1 MTTEEIK
8 KDLKTIRGYY
18 AERPVLE
25 SEFQIVP
32 HKTTTL
38 VQAYAEAIYDAPLD
52 LYRVYFALYVKGLTQ
67 KAAAEE
73 LNYCTEYIRMKNKKL
88 LEYLREN
95 ITERRN
101 AA

>member
-32 HKTTTL
+32 HKATTL

-67 KAAAEE
+67 EAAAEE

>member
-52 LYRVYFALYVKGLTQ
+52 LYSGQ
-67 KAAAEE
+67 
-73 LNYCTEYIRMKNKKL
+73 
-88 LEYLREN
+88 
-95 ITERRN
+95 
-101 AA
+101 

>member
-38 VQAYAEAIYDAPLD
+38 VQAYAE
-52 LYRVYFALYVKGLTQ
+52 
-67 KAAAEE
+67 E